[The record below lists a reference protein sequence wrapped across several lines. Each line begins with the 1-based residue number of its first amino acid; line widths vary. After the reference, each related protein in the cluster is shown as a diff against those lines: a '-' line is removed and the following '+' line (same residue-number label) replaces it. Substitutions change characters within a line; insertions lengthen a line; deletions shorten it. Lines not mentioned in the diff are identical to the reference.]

1 MYKFIFFK
9 FFLFVLYMTAGL
21 VSKFHSSNQTD
32 NEIMIR
38 EIERNHNQNHNVNN
52 NNNNNNQNNGGN
64 RNRRPTSQDP
74 NQIGQATLWVNP
86 FVTRYKKPTTTKYT
100 TTTTTTTTRRTARP
114 RPRMLRRLKR
124 GNWIT

>member
-21 VSKFHSSNQTD
+21 VSKFHSSSQTD

-38 EIERNHNQNHNVNN
+38 EIERNNNQHHINV
-52 NNNNNNQNNGGN
+52 NNNQNNGGN

-114 RPRMLRRLKR
+114 RLPRLLQRRLKR